1 MLSKGIV
8 MGKNRRKL
16 SGLILTGST
25 LAGLASTTAN
35 TTSASFGELF
45 NGLKGSV
52 SSGLKVAKDSAK
64 NLVNNLKKG
73 SNTLILFIKSLPG
86 AVSNR
91 IAQYVKSV
99 MGIETLEDIKK

>member
-16 SGLILTGST
+16 SGLILTGSA

-52 SSGLKVAKDSAK
+52 SSGLKVAKDSVK
-64 NLVNNLKKG
+64 NLVNNLKER
-73 SNTLILFIKSLPG
+73 SNILILFIKSLPG
-86 AVSNR
+86 AVSNS
-91 IAQYVKSV
+91 ITQYVKSV
-99 MGIETLEDIKK
+99 MGKETLEDIKK

>member
-16 SGLILTGST
+16 SGLILTGSA

-64 NLVNNLKKG
+64 NLGSKLKEK
-73 SNTLILFIKSLPG
+73 SETLILFIKSLPA
-86 AVSNR
+86 AVGNR
-91 IAQYVKSV
+91 IAQYIKSII
-99 MGIETLEDIKK
+99 GKETLEDIKK

>member
-16 SGLILTGST
+16 SGLILTGSA

-35 TTSASFGELF
+35 TTSASFAELF

-64 NLVNNLKKG
+64 NLVNKLKKK

-99 MGIETLEDIKK
+99 MGKETLEDIKK

>member
-16 SGLILTGST
+16 SGLILTGSA

-52 SSGLKVAKDSAK
+52 SSGLKVAKDSVK
-64 NLVNNLKKG
+64 NLGSKLKEK
-73 SNTLILFIKSLPG
+73 SETLILFIKSLPG

-91 IAQYVKSV
+91 IAQYIKSII
-99 MGIETLEDIKK
+99 GKETLEDIKK